1 MQAASSQQS
10 PVPILAA
17 RGLSKSFGGSRALD
31 DVSLTVLPGE
41 VHGLLGEN
49 GSGKSTLIKILAGYH
64 APDAGEL
71 EVNGQ
76 SVKLPLHPG
85 QFRELG
91 MSFVHQELGLIHS
104 VSVVEN
110 LLVGELAAS
119 KQRWQ
124 IRWSRE
130 RGRARAT
137 FARYGVPI
145 DPRAK
150 VGDLSPVARALLAIV
165 RAVEGMR
172 AGVADEHSAG
182 GLLILDEPTVFL
194 PKTGTD
200 QLFALIREIVATGSS
215 VLFVSHDLDEVR
227 QITDRV
233 TVLRD
238 GRVVDTVVTSDV
250 SEGRLVEMIIGRKL
264 DVLAAE
270 HHDLTTKKVGAS
282 VQGLVGGSLRDLSL
296 ELHQGEVLGLTG
308 LVGSGFEDV
317 PYLLFG
323 AWRSH
328 GGRLSVDSVNFDM
341 TRMTPAKAHAAGM
354 ALLPADRQRHG
365 SVGSLSV
372 ADNVTMQTLD
382 EYFTLMRL
390 ERRRM
395 LKDSRVL
402 GHEFDLRP
410 NEPRMLYSE
419 LSGGNQ
425 QKALLAKWLQ
435 GRPALLLLHEP
446 TQGVDV
452 GARQQIFAMIRNAAL
467 TGTAVVC
474 ASADYEQ
481 LAAICDRVLIFARGR
496 IVQQLVGGQ
505 VTKDRITEQCY
516 NSQALP
522 ETIALAEAAR
532 GG

>member
-1 MQAASSQQS
+1 MEAAPSQQGT
-10 PVPILAA
+10 VPILAL
-17 RGLSKSFGGSRALD
+17 RGLSKSFGGARALD

-71 EVNGQ
+71 EVNGED
-76 SVKLPLHPG
+76 VKLPLHPG

-91 MSFVHQELGLIHS
+91 MSFVHQDLGLIHS

-119 KQRWQ
+119 KHRWQ

-130 RGRARAT
+130 RARARAT

-172 AGVADEHSAG
+172 IGAAEDGRSG

-227 QITDRV
+227 QVTDRV

-250 SEGRLVEMIIGRKL
+250 SEGRLVEMIIGRQL
-264 DVLAAE
+264 EALVAD
-270 HHDLTTKKVGAS
+270 HHDLTAKGVG
-282 VQGLVGGSLRDLSL
+282 VNVRGLAGGSLHDLSI

-308 LVGSGFEDV
+308 LVGSGFEEV

-323 AWRSH
+323 AWSSDE
-328 GGRLSVDSVNFDM
+328 GRLMLDSVDHDL
-341 TRMTPAKAHAAGM
+341 TKMTPARARALGM
-354 ALLPADRQRHG
+354 ALLPADRQRDG

-372 ADNVTMQTLD
+372 ADNMTMQTLD
-382 EYFTLMRL
+382 GYFTLMRL

-395 LKDSRVL
+395 VKDSRAL
-402 GHEFDLRP
+402 GRDFDVRP
-410 NEPRMLYSE
+410 NEPQMLYSE

-435 GRPALLLLHEP
+435 GKPALLLLHEP

-452 GARQQIFAMIRNAAL
+452 GARQQIFEMIRDASEA
-467 TGTAVVC
+467 GTAVVC

-496 IVQQLVGGQ
+496 IVQQLVGTQ
-505 VTKDRITEQCY
+505 VTKERITEQCY
-516 NSQALP
+516 NSQAIP
-522 ETIALAEAAR
+522 ESIALAEAAL
-532 GG
+532 GD